1 MRLAALLGLQHDKW
15 VCLACGN
22 AADVRP
28 KYKTPGNID
37 LVGVTEVH
45 YFDADGERKRRNIH
59 ESPEAV
65 QPVKKVSRSRS
76 IV

>member
-22 AADVRP
+22 PAAGRP
-28 KYKTPGNID
+28 RYKTAGNID
-37 LVGVTEVH
+37 LVGGTEVH
-45 YFDADGERKRRNIH
+45 YLDADGERKRGKTH

-65 QPVKKVSRSRS
+65 QRVKKVSRSRS